1 VGAEKLRITVREL
14 RGVTVVDLSGRLVF
28 GEESRA
34 LRERLKELL
43 AEKKTRLVLNLREV
57 NFIDSSGAGALVAC
71 LTSARAVGGDLR
83 MANINRYFREFLEMT
98 RLLNMM
104 DVFNSEEEAVASFG

>member
-1 VGAEKLRITVREL
+1 MGAAKLSMRAREL
-14 RGVTVVDLSGRLVF
+14 RGVTVVDLGGRIVH

-34 LRERLKELL
+34 LRERVKELL
-43 AEKKTRLVLNLREV
+43 AEKKTRLVLNLRDV

-71 LTSARAVGGDLR
+71 FTSARAVGGDLR
-83 MANINRYFREFLEMT
+83 LANINRHFRDFLEIT
-98 RLLNMM
+98 RLVNIL

>member
-1 VGAEKLRITVREL
+1 MKLTIANREV
-14 RGVTVVDLSGRLVF
+14 RGVTVVDLGGRLVQ

-34 LRERLKELL
+34 LRERVKELL
-43 AEKKTRLVLNLREV
+43 AEKRTLLVLNLRDV

-71 LTSARAVGGDLR
+71 FTSARAVGGELR
-83 MANINRYFREFLEMT
+83 LANANRYFREFLEMT
-98 RLLNMM
+98 RLLNLM

>member
-71 LTSARAVGGDLR
+71 LTSARPVGGDLR